1 MVAETHSD
9 LADAVDGGQSPSNIL
24 GHQVGKVD
32 CAPARRQ
39 LQGNDGMSVTN
50 LERADE
56 SELQDR
62 LIQFGVEHSPE
73 PLQYDRAVAAVS
85 EFAVGE

>member
-1 MVAETHSD
+1 
-9 LADAVDGGQSPSNIL
+9 
-24 GHQVGKVD
+24 
-32 CAPARRQ
+32 
-39 LQGNDGMSVTN
+39 MSVMN
-50 LERADE
+50 LKRADK

-62 LIQFGVEHSPE
+62 LVQFGVEHSPE